1 MTPTIAPDTRALLD
15 REVDDLLL
23 DVRGLAL
30 VRDLLRERGATSE
43 EIDSHERAL
52 SRARTRLTEVL
63 AGVTG
68 AAGAVEAVERG
79 HLRLAEL
86 EVEDLRVGDDPVAPA
101 RFRNHHRSALY
112 RPAQQYLSSCAA

>member
-1 MTPTIAPDTRALLD
+1 MTTMAPDTKVLLD

-52 SRARTRLTEVL
+52 VSARARLADLLTGV
-63 AGVTG
+63 AGS
-68 AAGAVEAVERG
+68 AGAVEGVEGG

-86 EVEDLRVGDDPVAPA
+86 EVEDPGVGDDPLPPA

-112 RPAQQYLSSCAA
+112 RPAQQYLSGCAA

>member
-1 MTPTIAPDTRALLD
+1 MTVMAPDTKALLD

-23 DVRGLAL
+23 DARGLAL

-52 SRARTRLTEVL
+52 DRARTRLTEVL
-63 AGVTG
+63 AGVSG
-68 AAGAVEAVERG
+68 SAGAVEAVERG

-86 EVEDLRVGDDPVAPA
+86 EVEDPGVGDDPLPPA

-112 RPAQQYLSSCAA
+112 RPAQQYLSGQAA

>member
-1 MTPTIAPDTRALLD
+1 MTVMAPDTKALLD

-30 VRDLLRERGATSE
+30 VRDLLRERGATRD

-52 SRARTRLTEVL
+52 TRARTRLADLL
-63 AGVTG
+63 AGAAR
-68 AAGAVEAVERG
+68 AAGPVEAVERG
-79 HLRLAEL
+79 HIRLAEL
-86 EVEDLRVGDDPVAPA
+86 EVEQLGVGDDPLPPA

-112 RPAQQYLSSCAA
+112 RPAQQYLSRCAA